1 MNSFSVQAMVRG
13 YHVYRDVWAASIGE
27 LLPCEREAG
36 NASDRYAVAVMK
48 DFAVVGHVPRKI
60 STIILCSIFLRRGGT
75 IDCHITAWMQEILQG
90 SCARWPRSAM
100 PSDI

>member
-48 DFAVVGHVPRKI
+48 YFAVVGHVPRKI
-60 STIILCSIFLRRGGT
+60 STLCSIFLRRGGT
-75 IDCHITAWMQEILQG
+75 IDSHYWMQEILQG
-90 SCARWPRSAM
+90 SCARWPRSAL